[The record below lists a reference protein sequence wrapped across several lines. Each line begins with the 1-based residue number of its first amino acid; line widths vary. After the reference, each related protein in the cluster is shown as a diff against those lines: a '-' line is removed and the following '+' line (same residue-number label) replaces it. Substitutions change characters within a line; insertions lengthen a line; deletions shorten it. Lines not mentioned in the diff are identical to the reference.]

1 MDTITA
7 LNNFRILKASFFI
20 IIFRSETMQTLAK
33 ALAPTYMRM
42 GGTSADFLTF
52 SEENIEMRQ
61 NTPWDLPYVRGER
74 DAYYN
79 LQKDLNNYTM
89 TGT

>member
-1 MDTITA
+1 MDTIIA
-7 LNNFRILKASFFI
+7 LNYFRFLKASLFF
-20 IIFRSETMQTLAK
+20 IFRSETMQTLAK
-33 ALAPTYMRM
+33 ALAPSYMRM

-52 SEENIEMRQ
+52 SEENIEMPQ
-61 NTPWDLPYVRGER
+61 NTPWDLP